1 MCSPSCTPFGE
12 HTNVVGLSD
21 GQFVHRTV
29 RRPRASSYVVDL
41 VGEAGVPESVD
52 NTTAKVGGDDDD
64 VQSAVG
70 DGGAHPANG
79 LASLFIACGQD
90 EANAAGSHA
99 TLINTTLLQ
108 DNSLRI
114 SVTIPSLIV
123 ATYRGGTGMA
133 TQQGCPAMLDCDGP
147 SNVNKFAEIAA
158 ATVLAGEISLGSA
171 ISASDWATSHESL
184 GRNG

>member
-41 VGEAGVPESVD
+41 VGEAGVPESVN
-52 NTTAKVGGDDDD
+52 NTTAEVGGDDD
-64 VQSAVG
+64 VQSAAGGVG
-70 DGGAHPANG
+70 GHLANG

-108 DNSLRI
+108 DDSLRI

-123 ATYRGGTGMA
+123 ATYGGGTGMA
-133 TQQGCPAMLDCDGP
+133 TQQGCPAILDCDGP
-147 SNVNKFAEIAA
+147 GNMNKFAEIAA